1 MTPKQRVRSQIEH
14 RETDFIPY
22 TLYYE
27 EEIAAKVDQY
37 YGSDRWRKKINNMI
51 VHVPGPDIVDTVDEE
66 KRTRKDWYGS
76 TWTIDN
82 RPCVLIEPALKESSL
97 EGYKF
102 PDVEV
107 YWNSTWKKKA
117 HQFIGEHQDYF
128 SIAGGVMV
136 YELIWYMR
144 GFENAYVDLAGNPG
158 FYEELADALI
168 EHQMPVLE
176 KCLSLPVDGIMFADD
191 WGMQTGVLIGAERW
205 RKIFKPRMEKLYR
218 RVHEAGKYTLTH
230 CCGSIAEIIPD
241 LIEIGL
247 DVYESV
253 QPEAKNNSPYELK
266 KKYGDKITFWGAL
279 GSQSTVPFG
288 TPQDIRKEVRRLCSE
303 LGKGGGYILSPAKP
317 LQPETPVENAVAVIE
332 SFLEQAGV
340 TLT

>member
-14 RETDFIPY
+14 QETDFIPY

-37 YGSDRWRKKINNMI
+37 YGSDRWRKKIDNMI
-51 VHVPGPDIVDTVDEE
+51 VHVPGPDVVDVVDEE
-66 KRTRKDWYGS
+66 KRIRRDWYGS

-82 RPCVLIEPALKESSL
+82 RPCILIEPALKEPTL
-97 EGYKF
+97 NGYTF
-102 PDVEV
+102 PDIGKF
-107 YWNSTWKKKA
+107 WNSAWEKKA
-117 HQFIGEHQDYF
+117 NRFIDEHKDYF
-128 SIAGGVMV
+128 LIAGGIMV
-136 YELIWYMR
+136 FERIWYMR
-144 GFENAYVDLAGNPG
+144 GFENAFVDLAANPE
-158 FYEELADALI
+158 FYEELFDAVI
-168 EHQMPVLE
+168 EHQIPILD
-176 KCLSLPVDGIMFADD
+176 KALSLPVDGIIFADD
-191 WGMQTGVLIGAERW
+191 WGMQTGVIIGSERW
-205 RKIFKPRMEKLYR
+205 RKIIKPRMEKLYR
-218 RVHEAGKYTLTH
+218 RAHEAGKFTLTH

-253 QPEAKNNSPYELK
+253 QPEAKNNNPYELK

-288 TPQDIRKEVRRLCSE
+288 MPQDIRKEVRRLCGE

-317 LQPETPVENAVAVIE
+317 LQPETPVENAVAVVE

-340 TLT
+340 TLA

>member
-1 MTPKQRVRSQIEH
+1 
-14 RETDFIPY
+14 
-22 TLYYE
+22 
-27 EEIAAKVDQY
+27 
-37 YGSDRWRKKINNMI
+37 
-51 VHVPGPDIVDTVDEE
+51 
-66 KRTRKDWYGS
+66 
-76 TWTIDN
+76 
-82 RPCVLIEPALKESSL
+82 
-97 EGYKF
+97 
-102 PDVEV
+102 
-107 YWNSTWKKKA
+107 
-117 HQFIGEHQDYF
+117 
-128 SIAGGVMV
+128 
-136 YELIWYMR
+136 
-144 GFENAYVDLAGNPG
+144 
-158 FYEELADALI
+158 
-168 EHQMPVLE
+168 
-176 KCLSLPVDGIMFADD
+176 
-191 WGMQTGVLIGAERW
+191 
-205 RKIFKPRMEKLYR
+205 MEKLYR